1 MKMRKAAAAVVVVLL
16 VSLFTPGLC
25 AFAMGERF
33 FEVEKE
39 ADFLKWYDEHKD
51 SGGEYTLKGKLRL
64 SSGTGMQPIVF
75 DGEGE
80 VLINCSRFT
89 IDIISPVVIDNPN
102 LTIVKDKGFNTIVV
116 CDRDASLALFQGN
129 IVNTDGGIGVEFM
142 EGSVITE
149 KESEK
154 DMDGDADEPDGE
166 NKYASPSNASPS
178 NASSSNAI
186 SPDTG
191 PVGKSSSDAEGLDT
205 GVRHEKT
212 LKTAFASEKSPFF
225 ITVTS
230 KEGMDGEACGIKF
243 RGEGDV
249 ALSGLSIEVSGAGS
263 YGIQSLSAGV
273 TMEASRIVSEG
284 KGIAYGIWSD
294 GDVSASSSV
303 ITVKGSVGAALHSR
317 SGETYIDGCSVIQ
330 PETDLKSRYLVSDQ
344 SEILTPLAIKVS
356 SELDELEF
364 PESVEVILKEPGSGG
379 RITEEILVKEWKL
392 EDFVLDKAGRVT
404 VEGILDEASLAL
416 AEASNPSGMPVKQDV
431 VKLGNTGTYISD
443 LEYKPGNGITS
454 IGTSLF
460 LWCPY
465 PYGADAL
472 YAEYSRDGGQWSAVE
487 YDEGESNWM
496 EDYFSAPNESHQFLL
511 TFDIPYEDGEFLL
524 RLRTVGGGAYEGT
537 GNPVTVNLDK
547 GGISGLY
554 DPGSA
559 DDGNSGDRGGTTVD
573 PDLPLPDD
581 KEDPADGPKDETVD
595 KPKDETENK
604 PKDETVDKPKD
615 ETTDN
620 PGTNGGAQG
629 GTNGNSAGNSS
640 HEDEEDED
648 DAREAQKTRQN
659 QPAEPASAYEPAV
672 LAVISDAVPEDT
684 IMAQSGQ
691 IGKDTG
697 ETPDETRETGTA
709 GNADAVDSMDAE
721 YTAQNGGV
729 EKTHAAKSEEPSAE
743 QESLP
748 QDGGE
753 NAGQEAVLQASAL
766 GTKQPIAKGV
776 AAVAMVLAAAFG
788 SFWFIGKLSGKLK

>member
-1 MKMRKAAAAVVVVLL
+1 MKMRKAAAAVMAVLL
-16 VSLFTPGLC
+16 VNLFTPGLC
-25 AFAMGERF
+25 AFAMGERLF
-33 FEVEKE
+33 GVESE
-39 ADFLKWYDEHKD
+39 ADFLKWYEEHKD
-51 SGGEYTLKGKLRL
+51 SGGEFTLKGALRL
-64 SSGTGMQPIVF
+64 SSGTAGQPVVF

-80 VLINCSRFT
+80 IRINCARFS
-89 IDIISPVVIDNPN
+89 IDVISPVVFDNPN
-102 LTIVKDKGFNTIVV
+102 LTIVNDKGFSTVAI

-129 IVNTDGGIGVEFM
+129 IVNTGGGIGVEFM
-142 EGSVITE
+142 EGCVITE
-149 KESEK
+149 KKPEK
-154 DMDGDADEPDGE
+154 EPDHGAGGPNGDNE
-166 NKYASPSNASPS
+166 YASPSNASPS
-178 NASSSNAI
+178 NAASPDIDPVGKGSSNAE
-186 SPDTG
+186 G
-191 PVGKSSSDAEGLDT
+191 ADAGF
-205 GVRHEKT
+205 RHEKA
-212 LKTAFASEKSPFF
+212 LKAAYASEKSPFY

-230 KEGMDGEACGIKF
+230 KEETDDEACGIKF
-243 RGEGDV
+243 LGEGDV
-249 ALSGLSIEVSGAGS
+249 ALSGLFIEVSGADS
-263 YGIQSLSAGV
+263 YGIQSQSAGV
-273 TMEASRIVSEG
+273 TIEASRIVSEG
-284 KGIAYGIWSD
+284 RGIAYGIWSE

-317 SGETYIDGCSVIQ
+317 SGETYIDGCSVLQ

-344 SEILTPLAIKVS
+344 PEILVPLAIKVS
-356 SELDELEF
+356 SELEELEF
-364 PESVEVILKEPGSGG
+364 PKSAEVILKELGG
-379 RITEEILVKEWKL
+379 GGWRTEEILVKEWNL
-392 EDFVLDKAGRVT
+392 ENFVLDKAGKVT

-454 IGTSLF
+454 SGTSLF

-465 PYGADAL
+465 PYGADCL

-547 GGISGLY
+547 GEVSGLY

-581 KEDPADGPKDETVD
+581 KEEPADGPKDETVD

-604 PKDETVDKPKD
+604 PKDET
-615 ETTDN
+615 TDN

-629 GTNGNSAGNSS
+629 GANGNSAGNSS
-640 HEDEEDED
+640 HEDEEDGD
-648 DAREAQKTRQN
+648 DAREGQKTRQK
-659 QPAEPASAYEPAV
+659 QPAETASAYETAV
-672 LAVISDAVPEDT
+672 LAVISDSALEDT

-691 IGKDTG
+691 TGKTTG
-697 ETPDETRETGTA
+697 EMPSEIRETGAA

-721 YTAQNGGV
+721 YIAQNGGG
-729 EKTHAAKSEEPSAE
+729 EKTQAVESGEPSAA
-743 QESLP
+743 QEPLM

-753 NAGQEAVLQASAL
+753 NAGQEAVLQASAS
-766 GTKQPIAKGV
+766 GTKLPIAKGV
-776 AAVAMVLAAAFG
+776 AAAAVVLAAAFG